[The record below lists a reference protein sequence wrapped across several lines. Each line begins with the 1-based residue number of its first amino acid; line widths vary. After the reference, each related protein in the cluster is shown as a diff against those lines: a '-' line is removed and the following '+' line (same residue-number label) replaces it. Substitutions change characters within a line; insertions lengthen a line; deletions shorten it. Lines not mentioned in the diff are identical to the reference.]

1 MIEGPMEPLAHTL
14 AGACRADTGLKRVT
28 PLAASTLVIAANLA
42 DLDGACYLHNADLAF
57 GFRRGLTHGVL
68 AWIVLPVLLTA
79 GMVAFDRVVRR
90 RRNPDASPARPVP
103 LFWLSLAGVVS
114 HPFLDWLNTYGIRL
128 LMPFSDRW
136 FYGDTLFIVD
146 PWLWIILG
154 SALMIAWTVHRRGV
168 LLWTVVGAGTTL
180 LILFNPVVPAWTRI
194 AWLISLA
201 VLVGAR
207 LLLPVAARPR
217 AAGGALVI
225 AAIYVATMY
234 GGSRAAERQVRA
246 LAAERGWQVDRVAAM
261 PVPLEPTRRV
271 VIAETPT
278 RYLLVP
284 LDWTHGPSPDVEPT
298 VVERGAP
305 HPAIEAALGLPTLR
319 GTRRWLRF
327 PSYEVVPRPNGG
339 YRVIIR
345 DARFSVGAPS
355 GFGVIATVDL
365 DRSLRPVPVP
375 TS

>member
-1 MIEGPMEPLAHTL
+1 MEPLAHTL
-14 AGACRADTGLKRVT
+14 AGACLAETGLKRVT
-28 PLAASTLVIAANLA
+28 PLAVSTLIIAANLA
-42 DLDGACYLHNADLAF
+42 DVDGACYVNSADLAF

-68 AWIVLPVLLTA
+68 AWIILPALLTA
-79 GMVAFDRVVRR
+79 CMVAFDRVVRR

-103 LFWLSLAGVVS
+103 LFWLSLAGVLS
-114 HPFLDWLNTYGIRL
+114 HPLLDWLNTYGVRL

-136 FYGDTLFIVD
+136 FYGDTLFVID

-154 SALMIAWTVHRRGV
+154 GAVMIAWTVSRRGV
-168 LLWTVVGAGTTL
+168 LLWTVIGTGTTL
-180 LILFNPVVPAWTRI
+180 LIVVNRLVPEWTRI
-194 AWLISLA
+194 AWFVSLA
-201 VLVGAR
+201 VLIGAR
-207 LLLPVAARPR
+207 LLLPAAARPK
-217 AAGGALVI
+217 AAAWALVV

-246 LAAERGWQVDRVAAM
+246 LAAARGWQVDRVAAM
-261 PVPLEPTRRV
+261 PVPAEPARRV

-284 LDWTHGPSPDVEPT
+284 LDWTRGPVPGVEPA

-305 HPAIEAALGLPTLR
+305 HPAIEAALSLPTLQ

-327 PSYEVVPRPNGG
+327 PSYEVVPEPNGG

-345 DARFSVGAPS
+345 DARFSVGTPA

-365 DRSLRPVPVP
+365 DRTLRPVVIPV
-375 TS
+375 S

>member
-1 MIEGPMEPLAHTL
+1 MEPFAHTL
-14 AGACRADTGLKRVT
+14 AGACLAETGLKRVT
-28 PLAASTLVIAANLA
+28 PLAASTLIIAANLA
-42 DLDGACYLHNADLAF
+42 DVDGACYLHSADLAF

-79 GMVAFDRVVRR
+79 AMVAFDRFVRR
-90 RRNPDASPARPVP
+90 PFDPDASPARPVP
-103 LFWLSLAGVVS
+103 LFWLSLAGVLS

-136 FYGDTLFIVD
+136 FYGDTLFIID

-154 SALMIAWTVHRRGV
+154 GAVMIASTVNRRGV
-168 LLWTVVGAGTTL
+168 LLWTALGTGTTL
-180 LILFNPVVPAWTRI
+180 LVVANPLVPAWARI
-194 AWLISLA
+194 AWIVSLA
-201 VLVGAR
+201 VLIGAR
-207 LLLPVAARPR
+207 LLLPAAARPR
-217 AAGGALVI
+217 AAASAMVV
-225 AAIYVATMY
+225 AAIYIGVMY

-246 LAAERGWQVDRVAAM
+246 LATERGWRVDRVVAA
-261 PVPLEPTRRV
+261 PVPIHPARRV

-278 RYLLVP
+278 RYLLVS
-284 LDWTHGPSPDVEPT
+284 LDWTRGPSPDVEPT
-298 VVERGAP
+298 VVERGTP
-305 HPAIEAALGLPTLR
+305 HPAIEAALSLPTLQ

-327 PSYEVVPRPNGG
+327 PSYEVLPQPNGG

-345 DARFSVGAPS
+345 DARFSVGTPT

-365 DRSLRPVPVP
+365 DRSLRPVAIP

>member
-1 MIEGPMEPLAHTL
+1 MIKPPMEPLAHTL
-14 AGACRADTGLKRVT
+14 AGACLAETGLKRVT
-28 PLAASTLVIAANLA
+28 PLAASTLIIAANVA
-42 DLDGACYLHNADLAF
+42 DIDGACYLGNTDLAF

-68 AWIVLPVLLTA
+68 AWIVLPALLTA
-79 GMVAFDRVVRR
+79 AMVVFDRFVRR
-90 RRNPDASPARPVP
+90 RFDPDASPARPVP
-103 LFWLSLAGVVS
+103 LFWLSLAGVLS
-114 HPFLDWLNTYGIRL
+114 HPLLDWLNTYGIRL

-154 SALMIAWTVHRRGV
+154 SAVMIAWTVNWRGV
-168 LLWTVVGAGTTL
+168 LLWTVVGTGTTL
-180 LILFNPVVPAWTRI
+180 LLVLNPLVPAGTRI
-194 AWLISLA
+194 AWLVSLA
-201 VLVGAR
+201 VLIGVR
-207 LLLPVAARPR
+207 LLLPAVARPR
-217 AAGGALVI
+217 AAVCALVV

-261 PVPLEPTRRV
+261 PVPTEPTRRV

-278 RYLLVP
+278 RYLLIP
-284 LDWTHGPSPDVEPT
+284 LDWTRGPAPDVELT

-305 HPAIEAALGLPTLR
+305 HPAIEAALSLPTLQ

-327 PSYEVVPRPNGG
+327 PSYEVVPGPNGG

-345 DARFSVGAPS
+345 DARFSVGTPK

-365 DRSLRPVPVP
+365 DRSLRPVVIP
-375 TS
+375 SS

>member
-1 MIEGPMEPLAHTL
+1 MIKRHMEPLAHTL
-14 AGACRADTGLKRVT
+14 AGACLAETGLKRVT
-28 PLAASTLVIAANLA
+28 PLAVSTLIIAANLA
-42 DLDGACYLHNADLAF
+42 DVDGACYVNSADLAF

-68 AWIVLPVLLTA
+68 AWIIQPALLTA
-79 GMVAFDRVVRR
+79 CMVAFDRVVRR

-103 LFWLSLAGVVS
+103 LFWLSLAGVLS
-114 HPFLDWLNTYGIRL
+114 HPLLDWLNTYGVRL

-136 FYGDTLFIVD
+136 FYGDTLFVID

-154 SALMIAWTVHRRGV
+154 GAVMIAWTVSRRGV
-168 LLWTVVGAGTTL
+168 LLWTVIGTGTTL
-180 LILFNPVVPAWTRI
+180 LIVVNRLVPEWTRI
-194 AWLISLA
+194 AWFVSLA
-201 VLVGAR
+201 VLIGAR
-207 LLLPVAARPR
+207 LLLPAAARPK
-217 AAGGALVI
+217 AAAWALVV

-246 LAAERGWQVDRVAAM
+246 LAAARGWQVDRVAAM
-261 PVPLEPTRRV
+261 PVPAEPARRV

-284 LDWTHGPSPDVEPT
+284 LDWTRGPVPGVEPA

-305 HPAIEAALGLPTLR
+305 HPAIEAALSLPTLQ

-327 PSYEVVPRPNGG
+327 PSYEVVPEPNGG

-345 DARFSVGAPS
+345 DARFSVGTPA

-365 DRSLRPVPVP
+365 DRTLRPVVIPV
-375 TS
+375 S